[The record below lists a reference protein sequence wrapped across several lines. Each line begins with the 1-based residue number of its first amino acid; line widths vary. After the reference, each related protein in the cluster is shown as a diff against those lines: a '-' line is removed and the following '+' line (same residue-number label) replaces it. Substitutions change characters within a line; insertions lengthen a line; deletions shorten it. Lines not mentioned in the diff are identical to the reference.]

1 MHFFVANFSTACY
14 TFPVMEVILN
24 TEIEILGVTVNVFNQ
39 VFSLI
44 ATVLMIAC
52 YYVSRKKYM
61 WLLSIALLVCVIE
74 YLILKQYSVC
84 ISYSVSIAR
93 NVVQIIY
100 DNKNKKMPFWI
111 TAIFVAA
118 VLGIGLP
125 TVTAEKWYGVLPLI
139 GTAGFMLAN
148 HLNSYFLFKGACGIK
163 QFLSI
168 GFNVFAGDY
177 IGIIREIIV
186 LCAIIGGMIKTYGEN
201 RKKAQ
206 SADGQ
211 KERDE
216 ENFE

>member
-1 MHFFVANFSTACY
+1 
-14 TFPVMEVILN
+14 
-24 TEIEILGVTVNVFNQ
+24 
-39 VFSLI
+39 
-44 ATVLMIAC
+44 
-52 YYVSRKKYM
+52 
-61 WLLSIALLVCVIE
+61 
-74 YLILKQYSVC
+74 
-84 ISYSVSIAR
+84 
-93 NVVQIIY
+93 
-100 DNKNKKMPFWI
+100 MPFWI

-177 IGIIREIIV
+177 IGIIREIIGQGTIFAGFNELV
-186 LCAIIGGMIKTYGEN
+186 GMIKTYGEN

-211 KERDE
+211 KERSE